1 MEKQFLE
8 MFAGCHVRGR
18 SVVIKGSKSLKLSD
32 LEKKG
37 IADVYSIKKIAND
50 GIGLTHLLDWT
61 WLKNLMS
68 EEDKKRMLKIYTW
81 KDLLVDG
88 AIVTV
93 VLGIIFLIISIFL

>member
-1 MEKQFLE
+1 VEVFIITNFTKDISRIDLIGILLGHVI
-8 MFAGCHVRGR
+8 FA
-18 SVVIKGSKSLKLSD
+18 
-32 LEKKG
+32 
-37 IADVYSIKKIAND
+37 IA
-50 GIGLTHLLDWT
+50 LTQLLDWT

-68 EEDKKRMLKIYTW
+68 EEDKTRMLKSYTW

>member
-1 MEKQFLE
+1 MNKI
-8 MFAGCHVRGR
+8 
-18 SVVIKGSKSLKLSD
+18 IKKLSFSLPWD
-32 LEKKG
+32 QRIAEIISKPFIFFNIHPNIVTLIG
-37 IADVYSIKKIAND
+37 ILFGHLIFGVA
-50 GIGLTHLLDWT
+50 LTQLLDWT

-68 EEDKKRMLKIYTW
+68 EEDKTRMLKSYTW

>member
-1 MEKQFLE
+1 MDF
-8 MFAGCHVRGR
+8 F
-18 SVVIKGSKSLKLSD
+18 IITSLTKDISRID
-32 LEKKG
+32 LVG
-37 IADVYSIKKIAND
+37 ILFGHLIFGVA
-50 GIGLTHLLDWT
+50 LTQLLDWK

-68 EEDKKRMLKIYTW
+68 EEDKTRMLKSYTW